1 MLDRKLSSK
10 QKIIGF
16 VFQGLFAR
24 RINHFLVSGKDE
36 LKDIHVNTHT
46 HLYNLKKSIFKTHI
60 FVI

>member
-24 RINHFLVSGKDE
+24 RISHFLVPGKDE

-46 HLYNLKKSIFKTHI
+46 YTHTHTHT
-60 FVI
+60 FV